1 MGTLLVNSSV
11 TTQKFTLGI
20 LRTLYLLRIC
30 RCPISLNASLQRGLC
45 TSRILRGPTQSPSE
59 RGTVFWVLQQE
70 MSRKFKH
77 VCPKESRRK
86 AALKFLG
93 HCEFRRRMKYWGSRW
108 GKKKKVSETFTKGFG
123 FFLFRECGFR
133 RTNKRHHW
141 HYMVDE
147 LSVRRTEDCGRQ
159 TTAHFHD
166 VLRKEQE
173 ELSWEQV
180 TPISSSSVNF

>member
-1 MGTLLVNSSV
+1 MLPSKGAYVHPGFWEDQHKALQREVQCSGCCSKRWVGSSNMSAQKKVGERQLSNFWGIVNSGGGWN
-11 TTQKFTLGI
+11 T
-20 LRTLYLLRIC
+20 
-30 RCPISLNASLQRGLC
+30 
-45 TSRILRGPTQSPSE
+45 E
-59 RGTVFWVLQQE
+59 
-70 MSRKFKH
+70 
-77 VCPKESRRK
+77 
-86 AALKFLG
+86 AAG
-93 HCEFRRRMKYWGSRW
+93 GE
-108 GKKKKVSETFTKGFG
+108 KKKKVSETFTKGFG